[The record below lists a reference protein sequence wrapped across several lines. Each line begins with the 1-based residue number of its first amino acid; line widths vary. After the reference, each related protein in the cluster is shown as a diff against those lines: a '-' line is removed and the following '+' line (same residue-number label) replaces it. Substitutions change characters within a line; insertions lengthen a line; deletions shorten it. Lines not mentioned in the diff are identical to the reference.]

1 MMGVLMLYY
10 YNDVY
15 EKLVEQVQT
24 TPQVI
29 KTIEEQEVKAIYKNV
44 FQAARS

>member
-10 YNDVY
+10 YNEVY
-15 EKLVEQVQT
+15 EKLVEQVQS

-29 KTIEEQEVKAIYKNV
+29 KTIEEPEVKPVYKNV